1 MFGHRIMNDKKQ
13 VVFVTI
19 SMAGG
24 GTEKVITT
32 LANYWSSKGNSV
44 SIFMIGGD
52 EVVYEL
58 SENIEIKQLSSATK
72 GSALARIARINALRK
87 EFRMRR
93 NATIIAMGTVASIFT
108 AFALIGFGN
117 RLILSERND
126 PNRLNHRPIKR
137 YERIIR
143 NILYLRGDRIV
154 FQTDMARDAFPRSI
168 KSRSVIIMNPLADN
182 LPAAADYAGREKIIM
197 TAGRLTEQKNHRL
210 LIDAFIDFQK
220 EHNDYILKI
229 FGSGDKEDEL
239 IRYISDNKA
248 ESIIKLCG
256 FSDKI
261 LDEMNKA
268 QIYVSSSDWEGVSN
282 SLMEAMAMGMVVIAT
297 DCPMGG
303 SKELIRNEENGILIG
318 VGKKSELIRALEI
331 ATDMNLGRKYSD
343 EAKNVRKNY
352 SVSVIINE
360 WEKLL

>member
-1 MFGHRIMNDKKQ
+1 MNDKEQ

-52 EVVYEL
+52 EIAYEL

-72 GSALARIARINALRK
+72 GSALARIARIRTLRK
-87 EFRMRR
+87 EFKIRR
-93 NATIIAMGTVASIFT
+93 NATIIAMGTVASMFT
-108 AFALIGFGN
+108 AFALIGLGN

-126 PNRLNHRPIKR
+126 PNRLNHRPIKK

-143 NILYLRGDRIV
+143 NILYLRGNRIV

-168 KSRSVIIMNPLADN
+168 KSRSVIIMNPISEN
-182 LPAAADYAGREKIIM
+182 LPAATDYADREKIVM

-229 FGSGDKEDEL
+229 FGSGDKEEEL

-261 LDEMNKA
+261 LDEMNRA

-282 SLMEAMAMGMVVIAT
+282 SLMEAMAMGMTVIAT

-303 SKELIRNEENGILIG
+303 SKELIRNEENGILVG
-318 VGKKSELIRALEI
+318 VGRKPELIQALSSV
-331 ATDMNLGRKYSD
+331 TDMDLAKKYAD
-343 EAKNVRKNY
+343 NAKDVRNDY
-352 SVSVIINE
+352 SVSTIVHE

>member
-1 MFGHRIMNDKKQ
+1 MFGHRIMNDKEQ

-52 EVVYEL
+52 EIAYEI

-72 GSALARIARINALRK
+72 GSALARIARIRTLRK
-87 EFRMRR
+87 EFKMRR
-93 NATIIAMGTVASIFT
+93 NATIIAMGTVASMFT
-108 AFALIGFGN
+108 AFALIGLGN

-143 NILYLRGDRIV
+143 NILYLRGNRIV
-154 FQTDMARDAFPRSI
+154 FQTDMAMDAFPRSI
-168 KSRSVIIMNPLADN
+168 KSRSVIIMNPISEN
-182 LPAAADYAGREKIIM
+182 LPAATDYADREKIVM

-210 LIDAFIDFQK
+210 LIDAFVDFQK

-239 IRYISDNKA
+239 IRYISDNNA

-261 LDEMNKA
+261 LDEMNRA

-282 SLMEAMAMGMVVIAT
+282 SLMEAMAMGMTVIAT

-303 SKELIRNEENGILIG
+303 SKELIRNKENGILVS
-318 VGKKSELIRALEI
+318 VGRKSELTEALNSV
-331 ATDMNLGRKYSD
+331 TDMGL
-343 EAKNVRKNY
+343 AKRCADKAKDVRNDY
-352 SVSVIINE
+352 SVSSIICE